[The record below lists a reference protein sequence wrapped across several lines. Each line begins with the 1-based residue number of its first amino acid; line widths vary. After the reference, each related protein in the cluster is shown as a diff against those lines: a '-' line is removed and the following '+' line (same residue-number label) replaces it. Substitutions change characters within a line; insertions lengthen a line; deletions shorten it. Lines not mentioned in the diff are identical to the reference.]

1 MGEAKAR
8 GHDRRAGFRADR
20 RKRSWPD
27 IHVSR
32 WDRTSMFFLAFLVSG
47 PSALGRRTFS
57 RAFWDN
63 IVFGDRRHRPVD
75 VRQAVDG
82 EAVVALIG
90 DGDVSLAALFV
101 GITCDRIG
109 RAEITG
115 RVGLPRNDRAD
126 FDLLLQR
133 L

>member
-1 MGEAKAR
+1 
-8 GHDRRAGFRADR
+8 
-20 RKRSWPD
+20 
-27 IHVSR
+27 
-32 WDRTSMFFLAFLVSG
+32 MFLLAFLVSG
-47 PSALGRRTFS
+47 LRAFGRRTFR
-57 RAFWDN
+57 RAFCDK

-101 GITCDRIG
+101 GITGDRIG

-115 RVGLPRNDRAD
+115 RVGLPRDDRAVL
-126 FDLLLQR
+126 DLLLQR
-133 L
+133 LVVLVFEIDKRRVAEESLITAI